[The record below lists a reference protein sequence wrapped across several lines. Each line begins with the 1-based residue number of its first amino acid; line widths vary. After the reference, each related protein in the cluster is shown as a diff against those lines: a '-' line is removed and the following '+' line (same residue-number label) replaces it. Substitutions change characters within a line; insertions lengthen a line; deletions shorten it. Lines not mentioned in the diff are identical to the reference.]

1 MQDNNIR
8 TWSFDINVAGL
19 TAPTGGRSL
28 PEGYYKG
35 KVTDMYLRPEDAGR
49 VQIKVTVQDGEF
61 SGVVRTNGINIPKSA
76 EDNVR
81 RVWRGLAESCGYT
94 AAQLDQGQLKFT
106 PQVFL
111 GRECYFFYSPKASEG
126 GRSEYETFIFLPQA
140 EWTKQ
145 KAAYVPKAANVAAPV
160 RKDIP
165 MPAPAPMMA
174 QPMAP
179 TLNGAADNTAT
190 LGALSAL
197 INS

>member
-1 MQDNNIR
+1 MNQDNNIR

-19 TAPTGGRSL
+19 TAPTGGRAL

-49 VQIKVTVQDGEF
+49 VQVRVTVAEGEF
-61 SGVVRTNGINIPKSA
+61 SGVVRTNGINIPKTP

-81 RVWRGLAESCGYT
+81 RVWRGLAESCGYA

-111 GRECYFFYSPKASEG
+111 GRDCYFFYSPKASEG

-145 KAAYVPKAANVAAPV
+145 KAAYVPKTANVSAPARKEVAMPVAAPM
-160 RKDIP
+160 
-165 MPAPAPMMA
+165 MPQPTAPAF
-174 QPMAP
+174 
-179 TLNGAADNTAT
+179 GGDSTAT